1 MDHGTTAT
9 IYLPKLDQSAEINL
23 AVQEKEAETP
33 IRGAGETILVVEDN
47 PDVRRVTVER
57 IKNLGY
63 EVIETENGQTAIAA
77 FDGRKTIDLVF
88 SDVIMS
94 GGMSGFE
101 LARKIREFRP
111 SQKVLLTSGFPGAA
125 MRAAE
130 KINHKVLMLRKPY
143 NQIELSRFIRAALQD
158 QDSPNQTRV
167 TSAAST

>member
-94 GGMSGFE
+94 GGMSGFTTE
-101 LARKIREFRP
+101 
-111 SQKVLLTSGFPGAA
+111 
-125 MRAAE
+125 
-130 KINHKVLMLRKPY
+130 
-143 NQIELSRFIRAALQD
+143 RFINASQGTAWLPRCRACARRHD
-158 QDSPNQTRV
+158 
-167 TSAAST
+167 